1 MNFKTKLFTSMVIL
15 PSLLFSSV
23 ELNDNSCAT
32 PYNIPQLSNISDDVT
47 YSDDYSNKHSKDIY
61 LSFNT
66 AVDGNFSMEL
76 LKDNDKKMKYQLFM
90 GNSCSALTLVQ
101 EPNFAYTHNVNL
113 QVVANQDYIIKIVKH
128 SNGNSR
134 YNIAYSFIANSE
146 EVIHGHTLPPE
157 PDPVLNNSTL
167 LGVDSNDNG
176 VRDDVERWIYHT
188 YKDKHPIHVDIM
200 MQGARG
206 YKLVLEMP
214 DRAKEIDENVTAY
227 VHCAAYYQYCVDDPD
242 INETRLVDEE
252 EDLVSKYFEKMVY
265 FNTPERMSAFK
276 QYNHLL
282 SGGIYT
288 MPSCNES
295 KAYCDFNTT
304 KYEEQ

>member
-1 MNFKTKLFTSMVIL
+1 MKKT
-15 PSLLFSSV
+15 LL
-23 ELNDNSCAT
+23 L
-32 PYNIPQLSNISDDVT
+32 
-47 YSDDYSNKHSKDIY
+47 
-61 LSFNT
+61 
-66 AVDGNFSMEL
+66 
-76 LKDNDKKMKYQLFM
+76 
-90 GNSCSALTLVQ
+90 LTLLTTITIAK
-101 EPNFAYTHNVNL
+101 NNVE
-113 QVVANQDYIIKIVKH
+113 I
-128 SNGNSR
+128 
-134 YNIAYSFIANSE
+134 
-146 EVIHGHTLPPE
+146 IHGHTLPPE
-157 PDPVLNNSTL
+157 PDPVVNNATL